1 MYLRG
6 EQAYLLCT
14 MEELIPSTGS
24 TVPSPSVL
32 AIALCQSESS
42 LRTVREDEITFFS
55 PDDVDSNYGSKSTSN
70 KYIMVISDDGKI
82 WQWSLNFDE
91 DAEAEDVKKVAN
103 QNQPHG
109 HVVEDSA
116 LDAKIKSSDN
126 STSTSMSVIGSAP
139 TPRSGPP
146 RGTKAQ
152 FSKGSSFSSKVC
164 EERFFCGVV
173 ETNLIT
179 STG

>member
-1 MYLRG
+1 MYFRG

-42 LRTVREDEITFFS
+42 LRTVRDDDITFFS
-55 PDDVDSNYGSKSTSN
+55 SDDLDCSGSKSTSK
-70 KYIMVISDDGKI
+70 KYLMVISDDGKI
-82 WQWSLNFDE
+82 WQWLLDFDE
-91 DAEAEDVKKVAN
+91 DAETEDIKKVVN

-109 HVVEDSA
+109 HIVEDSA
-116 LDAKIKSSDN
+116 LDAKNRSADN

-139 TPRSGPP
+139 IPRGAPP

-164 EERFFCGVV
+164 EESFFCGVV
-173 ETNLIT
+173 EANLTT